1 VSDISRDAVK
11 AVFTHSES
19 HPVPLSEKKPMM
31 GGSASLTILG
41 GGSEMLAECW
51 SFVGELEKLWSR
63 FLDDSDV
70 TRLNWAEGKSID
82 VDPRTA
88 LLVSQ
93 MKDGYARTRGLFD
106 PTLLPDV
113 MAAGYSASRVDPK
126 RISTLPASA
135 TSPGRI
141 DLATVS
147 ANVVTLPKG
156 TTIDPGG
163 IGKGLAADLV
173 CDFALGLGAWGIM
186 AEIAG
191 DVRVSGEAPD
201 GVAWRIGVEDP
212 FNTGS
217 HTDVV
222 RVPNGGVVTSSQRKR
237 RLGDKGE
244 KHHLINPSTRDSAQT
259 DVQTVTIIAG
269 TAATAETLTKP
280 GFLQATPDFL
290 SWVVTQGA
298 AGLVIDINGE
308 HHESSNWS
316 LYR

>member
-1 VSDISRDAVK
+1 VSDISRDALK

-31 GGSASLTILG
+31 GGSATLTILG
-41 GGSEMLAECW
+41 GGHQILAECW
-51 SFVGELEKLWSR
+51 SFLGELEQLWSR
-63 FLDDSDV
+63 FLPDSDV
-70 TRLNWAEGKSID
+70 TRLNWAEGQSLD

-93 MKDGYARTRGLFD
+93 MQAGYARTSGLFD

-126 RISTLPASA
+126 RVSTLPPSA

-147 ANVVTLPKG
+147 EKSVTLPKG

-173 CDFALGLGAWGIM
+173 SDFALALGAWGVM

-191 DVRVSGEAPD
+191 DVRVAGEAPD

-212 FNTGS
+212 FISGS

-259 DVQTVTIIAG
+259 GAQTVTVVAG
-269 TAATAETLTKP
+269 TAAKAETLTKP
-280 GFLQATPDFL
+280 GFLQATREYL
-290 SWVVTQGA
+290 VWLVTQGA
-298 AGLVIDINGE
+298 AGLVIDINGD
-308 HHESSNWS
+308 HHESSNWGT
-316 LYR
+316 YR

>member
-1 VSDISRDAVK
+1 
-11 AVFTHSES
+11 
-19 HPVPLSEKKPMM
+19 M
-31 GGSASLTILG
+31 GGSATLTILG
-41 GGSEMLAECW
+41 GGAQVLRDCW
-51 SFVGELEKLWSR
+51 SYLRELEQLWSR
-63 FLDDSDV
+63 FLEHSDV
-70 TRLNWAEGKSID
+70 TRLNWSEGTPTD

-93 MKDGYARTRGLFD
+93 MQAGYERTRGLFD

-113 MAAGYSASRVDPK
+113 MAAGYSASRVDAT
-126 RISTLPASA
+126 RVTSLPASA
-135 TSPGRI
+135 ISPGRI

-147 ANVVTLPKG
+147 ENTVTLPKG

-173 CDFALGLGAWGIM
+173 CEVALAHGAWGVM

-191 DVRVSGEAPD
+191 DVRVAGEAPD

-212 FNTGS
+212 FIAGS

-237 RLGDKGE
+237 RLGDSGE
-244 KHHLINPSTRDSAQT
+244 KHHLINPATRDSAQT
-259 DVQTVTIIAG
+259 DVQTVTVIAM

-280 GFLQATPDFL
+280 GFVRSTPEYL
-290 SWVVTQGA
+290 SWLVTRGA
-298 AGLVIDINGE
+298 AGLVIDNSGA
-308 HHESSNWS
+308 HHESSNWGI
-316 LYR
+316 YR

>member
-1 VSDISRDAVK
+1 VSDISRDALK

-31 GGSASLTILG
+31 GGSATLTILG
-41 GGSEMLAECW
+41 GDRQILGDCW
-51 SFVGELEKLWSR
+51 RFLLELEQLWSR
-63 FLDDSDV
+63 FLSDSDV
-70 TRLNWAEGKSID
+70 TRLNWAEGKPLD

-93 MKDGYARTRGLFD
+93 MQAGYARTNGQFD

-126 RISTLPASA
+126 RVSTLPASA

-147 ANVVTLPKG
+147 GNAVTLPKG
-156 TTIDPGG
+156 TTIDAGG

-173 CDFALGLGAWGIM
+173 CDYALSLGSWGIM

-191 DVRVSGEAPD
+191 DVRVAGDAPD

-212 FNTGS
+212 FIAGS
-217 HTDVV
+217 HSDVV

-237 RLGDKGE
+237 RLGEKGE

-259 DVQTVTIIAG
+259 DVQTVTVIAG
-269 TAATAETLTKP
+269 TAAKAETLTKP
-280 GFLQATPDFL
+280 GFVQPTPEYL
-290 SWVVTQGA
+290 LWLVTQGA
-298 AGLVIDINGE
+298 AGLIIDVDGD
-308 HHESSNWS
+308 HHESSNWGV
-316 LYR
+316 YR

>member
-1 VSDISRDAVK
+1 VSDISRDALK

-19 HPVPLSEKKPMM
+19 HPVPVSEKKPMM
-31 GGSASLTILG
+31 GGSATLTILG
-41 GGSEMLAECW
+41 GGTQILVDCW
-51 SFVGELEKLWSR
+51 SFLLELEALWSR
-63 FLDDSDV
+63 FLPDSDV
-70 TRLNWAEGKSID
+70 TRLNWAEGTTTD

-88 LLVSQ
+88 FLVSQ
-93 MKDGYARTRGLFD
+93 MQTGYARTNGLFD

-126 RISTLPASA
+126 RVSTLPASA

-141 DLATVS
+141 DLASVS
-147 ANVVTLPKG
+147 GNAVTLPKG

-173 CDFALGLGAWGIM
+173 CDFAMGLGAWGIM

-191 DVRVSGEAPD
+191 DVRVAGEAPD

-212 FNTGS
+212 FIAGS

-237 RLGDKGE
+237 RLGETGE

-259 DVQTVTIIAG
+259 SVQTVTVIAV

-280 GFLQATPDFL
+280 GFIQPTAEYL
-290 SWVVTQGA
+290 SWLVTQGA
-298 AGLVIDINGE
+298 AGLVIDDFGT
-308 HHESSNWS
+308 HHESSNWGI
-316 LYR
+316 YR